1 MVQYLC
7 IPCLEEESDMTVEQ
21 QLQYIIENMATKDD
35 IANMATKDDIAN
47 MATKDDIYNSEKLL
61 LNEMERLHNI
71 YTKKFD
77 RLSERMDI
85 MQNEINATR
94 YSNETV
100 EILIK
105 KVTELEK
112 RIAELE
118 KTA

>member
-1 MVQYLC
+1 
-7 IPCLEEESDMTVEQ
+7 MTVEQ
-21 QLQYIIENMATKDD
+21 QLQYIIENMATKDDIANMATKDD

-85 MQNEINATR
+85 IQNEINATR